1 MLMECQSVLIKKG
14 ANKSSPF
21 TRELMTITYISYSS
35 MPPKSLV
42 LTKTD

>member
-21 TRELMTITYISYSS
+21 TRELMTITYIIFLYAPQVFSAN
-35 MPPKSLV
+35 K
-42 LTKTD
+42 D